1 MEPIQPNT
9 PSKQKSLFANI
20 LLVILKII
28 AYLVVVGCA
37 MYGGLGL
44 ISTLLPDT
52 SMGTLVA
59 SDFYDWENL
68 NFQYLGLTI
77 GILLGTLT
85 FRYFVDDQGYQSLG
99 LGFANFGTDMI
110 RGIIWAVGILS
121 VAFLGVW
128 AMGSVSILD
137 TQELGISL
145 LGYLSFFL
153 LVAIVEE
160 VVFRGYLLQMVTDHL
175 NYIVGIAISAIG
187 FAIVHLGNDHFT
199 WIAFC
204 NLTLGGVLM
213 SLLYLK
219 YHRLYV
225 PIGFHW
231 LWNYFQGNVLGF
243 GVSGN
248 DVLGVLQ
255 IEVGEPEW
263 LSGGYFGLEGSL
275 VTCVLLLLS
284 SLYLFTQLRESEQSI
299 HQEVVNS

>member
-1 MEPIQPNT
+1 MEPT
-9 PSKQKSLFANI
+9 PTKIPTNQKSLFGNI

-44 ISTLLPDT
+44 IATLLPDT
-52 SMGTLVA
+52 NMGTLVA

-68 NFQYLGLTI
+68 NLQYLGLAI
-77 GILLGTLT
+77 GIVLGTLI

-99 LGFANFGTDMI
+99 LGFEHFGRDMLK
-110 RGIIWAVGILS
+110 GIGWAIGILS
-121 VAFLGVW
+121 IAFLCVW
-128 AMGSVSILD
+128 SAGSITILE
-137 TQELGISL
+137 TQQLGIPL

-160 VVFRGYLLQMVTDHL
+160 IVFRGYLLQMVTEHL
-175 NYIVGIAISAIG
+175 NYIVGIVVSAIG
-187 FAIVHLGNDHFT
+187 FALVHLGNDHFT

-204 NLTLGGVLM
+204 NLTIGGVLM

-219 YHRLYV
+219 YHSLYV

-248 DVLGVLQ
+248 DVLGILR

-263 LSGGYFGLEGSL
+263 LSGGYFGLEGSV

-284 SLYLFTQLRESEQSI
+284 SVYLFSKIQEPESSLVE
-299 HQEVVNS
+299 